1 MSLLDQRVVEVAS
14 YVAGPSATMT
24 LAQLGADVIRVDPP
38 GGASDR
44 KRWPLAPSG
53 VSLYWAALNRGKR
66 SVVIDVRRPEGRELV
81 LALAAAGGPR
91 GGVVVDN
98 LARADWLSRDAVADV
113 RADLVHLRVLGRP
126 DGRPS
131 LDYTANAAVG
141 VPLMTG
147 PVDGTP
153 VNHVLPAWDLLT
165 GQYVVVA
172 LLAALA
178 HRERTGAGAELSVSL
193 DEVALAGVSTLGWA
207 AAADLTGH
215 DRGRYA
221 NQVYGSFG
229 ADFETADHRRVMVV
243 ALGRRPWDNLC
254 LATGTTAVFEAVGAA
269 LGHDLGT
276 DAGRFA
282 AREVITAV
290 LRPWFA
296 DRDLVEA
303 AQALDAA
310 GALWGPY
317 RSMTEA
323 VELGLAPGP
332 GPGLD
337 PVLDPVLAAGSVPGD
352 VSSEPL
358 LHRVD
363 QEGVGPMVGARFPV
377 RGLDQLP
384 DGRPA
389 PVLGAH
395 TSEVLTEVLGL
406 GDLEIGRLLD
416 DGVVEQ
422 ASATADA

>member
-44 KRWPLAPSG
+44 TRWPLAPSG
-53 VSLYWAALNRGKR
+53 ASLYWATLNRGKR
-66 SVVIDVRRPEGRELV
+66 SVVIDIRRPEGRELV
-81 LALAAAGGPR
+81 LALAAAGCAR

-98 LARADWLSRDAVADV
+98 LARAGWLSREAVADV
-113 RADLVHLRVLGRP
+113 RPDLVHLRVLGRA

-131 LDYTANAAVG
+131 LDYTANAAAG

-147 PVDGTP
+147 PVDGAP

-178 HRERTGAGAELSVSL
+178 HRERTGEGAELSVSL
-193 DEVALAGVSTLGWA
+193 DEVALAGVATLGWA
-207 AAADLTGH
+207 ADAGLTGH
-215 DRGRYA
+215 DRDRYG
-221 NQVYGSFG
+221 NHVYGSFG
-229 ADFETADHRRVMVV
+229 VDLETADHRRVMVA
-243 ALGRRPWDNLC
+243 ALGRRQWDNLC
-254 LATGTTAVFEAVGAA
+254 LTTGTTAVFEAVGAG

-276 DAGRFA
+276 DEGRFA

-296 DRDLVEA
+296 NRTLAEA
-303 AQALDAA
+303 GHALDAD
-310 GALWGPY
+310 GALWGAY

-323 VELGLAPGP
+323 VTAGLK
-332 GPGLD
+332 
-337 PVLDPVLAAGSVPGD
+337 PVVTAGSALDAIPA
-352 VSSEPL
+352 EPL
-358 LHRVD
+358 LHRFD
-363 QEGVGPMVGARFPV
+363 QDGVGPMVGARFPV

-384 DGRPA
+384 DDRPA

-395 TSEVLTEVLGL
+395 TKEVLAEVLGL
-406 GDLEIGRLLD
+406 GDPEIGRLVD

-422 ASATADA
+422 APKPAYA